1 MKKFLILQVTIILLV
16 GIIGNDSLFSII
28 NSCMGICFNF
38 LVSINNPIGFIFDI
52 IYAVLN
58 GILSI
63 QTQVY
68 ATAFFMIVIQIPMAI
83 YSYISW
89 TRKKQIS
96 QSIMKSLN
104 KKQMFIVSIFMILLS
119 LIMYFVL
126 QKLGSSNIIVDDF
139 FFVVTVT
146 SCLLLAFC
154 YKSAYLITFF
164 SGISGSILWLVQMIN
179 TGSGLSISVFY
190 IIVTINA
197 IIALFQQYNIK
208 SVIYKTKKY

>member
-1 MKKFLILQVTIILLV
+1 
-16 GIIGNDSLFSII
+16 
-28 NSCMGICFNF
+28 
-38 LVSINNPIGFIFDI
+38 
-52 IYAVLN
+52 
-58 GILSI
+58 
-63 QTQVY
+63 
-68 ATAFFMIVIQIPMAI
+68 
-83 YSYISW
+83 
-89 TRKKQIS
+89 
-96 QSIMKSLN
+96 MKSLN

>member
-1 MKKFLILQVTIILLV
+1 MKKLLIIQVVIILLV
-16 GIIGNDSLFSII
+16 GIIGNDSLFSIV
-28 NSCMGICFNF
+28 NSCIGICFNF
-38 LVSINNPIGFIFDI
+38 LVSINNPIGFIFGV
-52 IYAVLN
+52 IYAILN

-68 ATAFFMIVIQIPMAI
+68 ATAFFMIFIQIPMAI

-89 TRKKQIS
+89 TRKKEVS
-96 QSIMKSLN
+96 EAIMKSLN
-104 KKQMFIVSIFMILLS
+104 KKQIFIVSIFMIVIS

-126 QKLGSSNIIVDDF
+126 QKLNSSNIIVDDF

-164 SGISGSILWLVQMIN
+164 LV
-179 TGSGLSISVFY
+179 
-190 IIVTINA
+190 
-197 IIALFQQYNIK
+197 
-208 SVIYKTKKY
+208 